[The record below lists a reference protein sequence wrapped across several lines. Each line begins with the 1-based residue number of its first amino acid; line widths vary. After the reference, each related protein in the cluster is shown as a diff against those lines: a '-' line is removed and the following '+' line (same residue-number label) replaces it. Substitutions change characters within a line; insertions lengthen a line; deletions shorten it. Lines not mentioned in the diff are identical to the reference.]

1 MGMGIG
7 IHAEHPDMGEVQGC
21 QERVAC
27 GVWFTSSGEALPKM
41 LKFKGEDGE
50 IYRMDH
56 IKIHFKERKYFC
68 GIPATEYRCST
79 VWNGRTR
86 GFRLLFYPEE
96 CRWNIIWE
104 NSAGSIDNCET
115 TIS

>member
-7 IHAEHPDMGEVQGC
+7 IHAEHPDMGEIQGR

-27 GVWFTSSGEALPKM
+27 GVWFTSNGEPFPKM
-41 LKFKGEDGE
+41 LKFKGDDGE
-50 IYRMDH
+50 IYRLDH
-56 IKIHFKERKYFC
+56 IQIHSKERKYFC
-68 GIPATEYRCST
+68 GISAMEYRCSA
-79 VWNGRTR
+79 VWNSRIW

-104 NSAGSIDNCET
+104 NPRGRSMNMEERI
-115 TIS
+115 